1 MSEFETSDIENQ
13 ETPSPELEN
22 QGIHD
27 FLNSVSSKEYSAA
40 ENQFKDL
47 LDDRVQI
54 ALDQTRIG
62 LANNIFNNA
71 EEGEEEFADE
81 LEVSG
86 EETE

>member
-1 MSEFETSDIENQ
+1 MSEFETNDIENQ

-27 FLNSVSSKEYSAA
+27 FLNSVSSKQYSAA
-40 ENQFKDL
+40 ESQFKDL
-47 LDDRVQI
+47 LDDRVQT
-54 ALDQTRIG
+54 ALDQTRIR
-62 LANNIFNNA
+62 LANNIFNA
-71 EEGEEEFADE
+71 TEESEEDLADE